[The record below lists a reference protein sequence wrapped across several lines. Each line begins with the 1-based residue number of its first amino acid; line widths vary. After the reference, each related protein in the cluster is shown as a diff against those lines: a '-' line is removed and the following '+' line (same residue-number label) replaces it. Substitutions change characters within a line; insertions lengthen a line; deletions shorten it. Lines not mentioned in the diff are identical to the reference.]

1 MCEARIG
8 ISSPIVPA
16 SMSFSYIWF
25 FSCHNPVSALQYGTA
40 VLRFLFL
47 AERLREI
54 HPFFDCQFLW
64 SSCWV
69 YACLLHVL
77 HTLRDSSN
85 AVAQHFAFLPK
96 AYFCQAEYL
105 FDDCG
110 GCLWFIETRDVEHGG
125 FYLWRRQECGCW
137 YMAYDV
143 RLPEQLHENREHSPV
158 VLVADL
164 LRHLALDEQRHG
176 MRRSGFQK
184 RMPQ

>member
-8 ISSPIVPA
+8 ISSPIVPV
-16 SMSFSYIWF
+16 SVLLFYIGCSPF
-25 FSCHNPVSALQYGTA
+25 HDPAPALRCGIA

-47 AERLREI
+47 AERLRKI

-64 SSCWV
+64 ASCWV
-69 YACLLHVL
+69 YACLLHAL
-77 HTLRDSSN
+77 HTLRDSPN

-110 GCLWFIETRDVEHGG
+110 GCLWFIETCDVQHGG
-125 FYLWRRQECGCW
+125 FYFWWRQECGCR

-158 VLVADL
+158 VLVANFF
-164 LRHLALDEQRHG
+164 RHLALDEQRHG
-176 MRRSGFQK
+176 MRRPGFQK